1 MVNDV
6 RAIAFYLPQY
16 HPIPENDEWWGK
28 GFTEWTK
35 VVEGRP
41 LFHGHY
47 QPQLPGPF
55 GFYDLRLPEVREAQA
70 RLARQYGIHGFC
82 YYHYWFGGKR
92 LLERPFTEVLVSGR
106 PDFPFCL
113 CWANENWTR
122 RWDGQ
127 NQEILIAQNYSAD
140 GDRTMIRELIPAFKD
155 PRYIRVGGRPL
166 LLVYRALDL
175 PAPRASAA
183 IWREEAAAAGLPGLY
198 LCRVESFDEA
208 TSAADPA
215 QIGFDAACEFPP
227 HGVRPTDPTVPIA
240 GLDPDFCGLIYDYA
254 QVAQDFASR
263 PTASYRRFHGVMP
276 SWDNTARVGRR
287 AGIAAHAG
295 PEAYRSWLETVVN
308 RTRRDRE
315 GDEKLVFINAW
326 NEWGEGCH
334 LEPDRRYGMA
344 WLEATRAAL
353 NGASPK
359 MTFDAS
365 DGAHLPIYR
374 QIERLGKE
382 LGLDGVGPEF
392 VLREISSLARR
403 WSATLAGRDDV
414 ITALNEK
421 LAQASA
427 IVAAQQR
434 SLAERDGVIAA
445 LRGKLTT
452 SDAA

>member
-1 MVNDV
+1 MVDDV

-35 VVEGRP
+35 VVEGKP
-41 LFHGHY
+41 LYHGHY
-47 QPQLPGPF
+47 QPQLPGSL

-70 RLARQYGIHGFC
+70 RLARQYGLHGFC
-82 YYHYWFGGKR
+82 YYHYWFAGKR
-92 LLERPFTEVLVSGR
+92 LLERPFNEVLLSGR

-127 NQEILIAQNYSAD
+127 NQQVLIAQNYSAD
-140 GDRTMIRELIPAFKD
+140 GDRAMIRELIPAFKD
-155 PRYIRVGGRPL
+155 PRYIRVNGRPL

-175 PAPRASAA
+175 PSARASAA
-183 IWREEAAAAGLPGLY
+183 LWREEAAAAGLPGLY

-208 TSAADPA
+208 KVAADPA
-215 QIGFDAACEFPP
+215 QIGFDAASEFPP
-227 HGVRPTDPTVPIA
+227 HGIRPAEPAAPVA
-240 GLDPDFCGLIYDYA
+240 GLDPAFSGLIYDYA
-254 QVAQDFASR
+254 QTARDFAAR
-263 PTASYRRFHGVMP
+263 PTPPYRRFHGVMP

-287 AGIAAHAG
+287 AGIAAHAD

-308 RTRRDRE
+308 RTRRDKD
-315 GDEKLVFINAW
+315 GDERLVFINAW

-353 NGASPK
+353 NGSSPK
-359 MTFDAS
+359 MSFEAADEH
-365 DGAHLPIYR
+365 HLPLYR
-374 QIERLGKE
+374 QIERVAQE
-382 LGLDGVGPEF
+382 LGLDGAGPDL
-392 VLREISSLARR
+392 VLREISALARG
-403 WSATLAGRDDV
+403 WSAALAGRDDV

-434 SLAERDGVIAA
+434 GLADRDGVIAA
-445 LRGKLTT
+445 LREKLAAA
-452 SDAA
+452 DAA